1 MLIREGDQR
10 SIDIDIRLA
19 ALLAAVAGALNAA
32 GFHAAGLF
40 SANMTGN
47 VSALADYI
55 GLGRFGVAGIVA
67 TLVCSFIL
75 GAFVSGLLIEAGRQ
89 RGVRAIYA
97 YSITLEAGL
106 LVLLGLI
113 DMFVPDAHNGPP
125 IIVGLSFIMGLQNA
139 ATTRISGAKVRTTH
153 VSGLATDLGLA
164 LAALINGR
172 APREEI
178 LPRLRLFATTI
189 LAFFLGGVVGVGLYL
204 AIDGLLFFGGA
215 VMLALIAL
223 PEVAKARRS

>member
-1 MLIREGDQR
+1 
-10 SIDIDIRLA
+10 
-19 ALLAAVAGALNAA
+19 
-32 GFHAAGLF
+32 
-40 SANMTGN
+40 
-47 VSALADYI
+47 
-55 GLGRFGVAGIVA
+55 
-67 TLVCSFIL
+67 
-75 GAFVSGLLIEAGRQ
+75 
-89 RGVRAIYA
+89 
-97 YSITLEAGL
+97 
-106 LVLLGLI
+106 
-113 DMFVPDAHNGPP
+113 
-125 IIVGLSFIMGLQNA
+125 MGLQNA

-172 APREEI
+172 APRAEI

-223 PEVAKARRS
+223 PEVSRARHS